1 MSFQKPPSKWNANQV
16 DWSDPDLKALLDRS
30 EGWTLD
36 NRDTAEP
43 LDVQL
48 HVGWGASSGRHASPV
63 WERDQ
68 AVVLVTGFAIPVGE
82 HVRIDRH
89 AGEEVRSAW
98 GVVVDGR
105 EGFRAEDRE
114 AGAWVHWVHVR

>member
-1 MSFQKPPSKWNANQV
+1 MHKTPARMTGNRV
-16 DWSDPDLKALLDRS
+16 DWDDERLAALLKKT

-36 NRDTAEP
+36 NRGTAEP
-43 LDVQL
+43 QAVQL
-48 HVGWGASSGRHASPV
+48 HVGWGASSGRQATLV
-63 WERDQ
+63 WEREQ
-68 AVVLVTGFAIPVGE
+68 ALVLVTAFAIPVGE

-89 AGEEVRSAW
+89 LGEDLRSAW

>member
-1 MSFQKPPSKWNANQV
+1 MHKTPARMSGHRV
-16 DWSDPDLKALLDRS
+16 DWDDERLSALLKKT

-36 NRDTAEP
+36 NRGSAEP
-43 LDVQL
+43 QAVQL
-48 HVGWGASSGRHASPV
+48 HVGWGASSGRHADLV
-63 WERDQ
+63 WERAQ
-68 AVVLVTGFAIPVGE
+68 AVVLVTAFAIPVGE

-89 AGEEVRSAW
+89 LGEDLRSAW

-114 AGAWVHWVHVR
+114 AGAWVHWVHLR

>member
-1 MSFQKPPSKWNANQV
+1 MHKPPARWTSNRV
-16 DWSDPDLKALLDRS
+16 DWDDDRLVALLKKT

-36 NRDTAEP
+36 NRGACEP
-43 LDVQL
+43 RDVQL
-48 HVGWGASSGRHASPV
+48 HIGWGASSGRDAVLV

-68 AVVLVTGFAIPVGE
+68 AVVVLTRFPIPVGE
-82 HVRIDRH
+82 HVRLDRH
-89 AGEEVRSAW
+89 AGEDVRSAW

-114 AGAWVHWVHVR
+114 AGAWVHWLHLR

>member
-1 MSFQKPPSKWNANQV
+1 MQKTPARLSGNRV
-16 DWSDPDLKALLDRS
+16 DWDDERLSALLKKT

-48 HVGWGASSGRHASPV
+48 HVGWGASSGRDH
-63 WERDQ
+63 

>member
-1 MSFQKPPSKWNANQV
+1 MHKTPARLSGNRV
-16 DWSDPDLKALLDRS
+16 DWDDERLSALLKKT

-36 NRDTAEP
+36 NRDTVEP
-43 LDVQL
+43 LEVQL
-48 HVGWGASSGRHASPV
+48 HVGWGASTGRHASLV

-68 AVVLVTGFAIPVGE
+68 AVVVVTRFAIPVGE

-89 AGEEVRSAW
+89 VGEEVRSAW

-105 EGFRAEDRE
+105 EGFRAEDRA

>member
-1 MSFQKPPSKWNANQV
+1 MHKTPARLSGNRV
-16 DWSDPDLKALLDRS
+16 DWDDERLSALLKKT

-43 LDVQL
+43 LEVQL
-48 HVGWGASSGRHASPV
+48 HVGWGASTGRPASLV

-68 AVVLVTGFAIPVGE
+68 AVVVVTRFAIPPGE

-105 EGFRAEDRE
+105 EGLRAEDGE

>member
-1 MSFQKPPSKWNANQV
+1 MHKPQARWTGNRV
-16 DWSDPDLKALLDRS
+16 DWDDDRLAALLKKT

-36 NRDTAEP
+36 NRGTFDP
-43 LDVQL
+43 RDVQL
-48 HVGWGASSGRHASPV
+48 HIGWGATAGRHATLV
-63 WERDQ
+63 WEREQ
-68 AVVLVTGFAIPVGE
+68 AVVVVTGFPIPVGE

-114 AGAWVHWVHVR
+114 TGAWVHWLHLR

>member
-1 MSFQKPPSKWNANQV
+1 MQKTPARLTGNRV
-16 DWSDPDLKALLDRS
+16 DWDDERLSALLKKTES
-30 EGWTLD
+30 WTLD
-36 NRDTAEP
+36 NRDSADP
-43 LDVQL
+43 LEVQL
-48 HVGWGASSGRHASPV
+48 HVGWGASSGRHASLV

-68 AVVLVTGFAIPVGE
+68 AVVLVTAFVIAVGQ

-89 AGEEVRSAW
+89 VGEEVRSAW

>member
-1 MSFQKPPSKWNANQV
+1 MHKTPARLSGNRV
-16 DWSDPDLKALLDRS
+16 DWDDERLAALLKKT

-43 LDVQL
+43 LEVQL
-48 HVGWGASSGRHASPV
+48 HVGWGSSTGRHASLV

-68 AVVLVTGFAIPVGE
+68 AVVVVTAFAIAVGE

-105 EGFRAEDRE
+105 EGFRAGDRE
-114 AGAWVHWVHVR
+114 TGAWVHWVHMR